1 MHSMEWRG
9 GKDMQ
14 TSWRKLRILVLISFA
29 FLLTGCLVTSV
40 RPLSDET
47 YPPIFDNS
55 LLGEW
60 IGSGENFGSQDKK
73 ITSRI
78 LLEPDQQDNG
88 PAYRITTH
96 TVLDNQ
102 VISTTVLR
110 GRLVEIGSL
119 RILDTEIGDDEKPK
133 MFGSVVSRV
142 HLRGVHFFSKVTVT
156 DNTLILSALRNEW
169 FKFSVLEEGL
179 SLPCLFECRG
189 KYDCEVLLT
198 GTPRQLREFF
208 REYGDRKEL
217 FGGNG
222 SSEWRRDRPGGGG
235 RSNGETRAGS
245 NDPIDQKPLAP
256 RGHTE
261 RSRGEKPPGERGG
274 VIL

>member
-1 MHSMEWRG
+1 
-9 GKDMQ
+9 MQ
-14 TSWRKLRILVLISFA
+14 TFWRKLQILVLISFA
-29 FLLTGCLVTSV
+29 ALLTGCLVTSV
-40 RPLSDET
+40 RPLSDKT
-47 YPPIFDNS
+47 HPPIFDNS

-73 ITSRI
+73 ISTRI
-78 LLEPDQQDNG
+78 LFEPEQQVNG

-96 TVLDNQ
+96 SVLDNQ

-110 GRLVEIGSL
+110 GRLVELGSL

-133 MFGSVVSRV
+133 VFGSVVSRV

-156 DNTLILSALRNEW
+156 DNALILSALRNEW

-208 REYGDRKEL
+208 REYGDRQEL

-235 RSNGETRAGS
+235 QGGGGS
-245 NDPIDQKPLAP
+245 RVGSSDLIDQKPRAP
-256 RGHTE
+256 RGRTE
-261 RSRGEKPPGERGG
+261 RSRGEKPP
-274 VIL
+274 V

>member
-1 MHSMEWRG
+1 MLSMEWRG
-9 GKDMQ
+9 RKDMQ
-14 TSWRKLRILVLISFA
+14 TFWRKLRILVLISFA
-29 FLLTGCLVTSV
+29 GLLTGCLVTSV

-55 LLGEW
+55 LLGTW

-73 ITSRI
+73 ISARI
-78 LLEPDQQDNG
+78 LFEPDQLDNG
-88 PAYRITTH
+88 PAYRIITH

-110 GRLVEIGSL
+110 GRLVELGSL
-119 RILDTEIGDDEKPK
+119 KILDTEIGDDEKPK
-133 MFGSVVSRV
+133 VFGTVVSRV

-156 DNTLILSALRNEW
+156 DNTLILFALRNEW

-179 SLPCLFECRG
+179 SLPCLFECQGR
-189 KYDCEVLLT
+189 YDCDVLLT

-208 REYGDRKEL
+208 REYGDRQEL

-222 SSEWRRDRPGGGG
+222 SSEWRRDR
-235 RSNGETRAGS
+235 AG
-245 NDPIDQKPLAP
+245 
-256 RGHTE
+256 
-261 RSRGEKPPGERGG
+261 
-274 VIL
+274 

>member
-1 MHSMEWRG
+1 
-9 GKDMQ
+9 MQ
-14 TSWRKLRILVLISFA
+14 SFRRTLRILVLISFA
-29 FLLTGCLVTSV
+29 GILAGCLVTSV

-47 YPPIFDNS
+47 YLSIFDNS

-73 ITSRI
+73 ITARI
-78 LLEPDQQDNG
+78 LSEPGQLDKD

-110 GRLVEIGSL
+110 GRLVELGSL
-119 RILDTEIGDDEKPK
+119 RILDTEIGDDEISRA
-133 MFGSVVSRV
+133 FGSVVSRV

-156 DNTLILSALRNEW
+156 DNTLLLSALNDDW
-169 FKFSVLEEGL
+169 FGVAVLEEGI
-179 SLPCLFECRG
+179 SLPCLFECKG
-189 KYDCEVLLT
+189 SGQYCDVLLT

-208 REYGDRKEL
+208 REYGSRREL

-222 SSEWRRDRPGGGG
+222 SSVWRRDRPSGGGQG
-235 RSNGETRAGS
+235 RGEFRLDS
-245 NDPIDQKPLAP
+245 SDLADRNPRSP
-256 RGHTE
+256 RGPTV
-261 RSRGEKPPGERGG
+261 RSRGGKPPVWRGG
-274 VIL
+274 MLLREE

>member
-1 MHSMEWRG
+1 MMHFMEQKG
-9 GKDMQ
+9 GQDMKTFRRRLQ
-14 TSWRKLRILVLISFA
+14 ILVLISFA
-29 FLLTGCLVTSV
+29 GLLTGCLVTSV

-60 IGSGENFGSQDKK
+60 IGPGENFGSQNKK
-73 ITSRI
+73 VTARI
-78 LLEPDQQDNG
+78 LFEPQQQDNG

-119 RILDTEIGDDEKPK
+119 RILDTEIGDEEINKE
-133 MFGSVVSRV
+133 FGSVVSRV

-156 DNTLILSALRNEW
+156 DNSLILLALRSEW
-169 FKFSVLEEGL
+169 FKDSVLEEGI

-189 KYDCEVLLT
+189 RYECDVLLT
-198 GTPRQLREFF
+198 GTSRQLREFL
-208 REYGDRKEL
+208 REYGDRQKL
-217 FGGNG
+217 FGGYG
-222 SSEWRRDRPGGGG
+222 SSVWRRDRPGGGG
-235 RSNGETRAGS
+235 QGGGGS
-245 NDPIDQKPLAP
+245 RVGSSDLLDQKPRAP
-256 RGHTE
+256 RGRTE
-261 RSRGEKPPGERGG
+261 RPRSGKPP
-274 VIL
+274 V

>member
-73 ITSRI
+73 VTTQI
-78 LLEPDQQDNG
+78 LFEPEQQDNG
-88 PAYRITTH
+88 SAYRITTH
-96 TVLDNQ
+96 SVLDNQ

-169 FKFSVLEEGL
+169 FKFSVLEEGI
-179 SLPCLFECRG
+179 SLPCLFECRRR
-189 KYDCEVLLT
+189 YDCEVLLT

-208 REYGDRKEL
+208 REYGDRQEL

-235 RSNGETRAGS
+235 QGGGGS
-245 NDPIDQKPLAP
+245 RVGSSDLIDQKPLAP

-261 RSRGEKPPGERGG
+261 RSRGEKPP
-274 VIL
+274 V